1 MVING
6 SAVAAVRRSY
16 TAKWFD
22 SLSSDVLSRSLS
34 TLRHRLTRGDTG
46 VAVVFYA
53 AVTLYAGWLVV
64 AGAQYRPDTRL
75 FPTIV
80 GAVVLTLVGL
90 RAVTPGLRRRF
101 DLASGGLFDHLGADR
116 VDADADDGVDE
127 TVRTGLVLFGWL
139 ALLVGLFRLAGPLV
153 AIAAVTGG
161 YVAVHRGTPRT
172 ALLLSLSVTAAV
184 FLLFVVV
191 LNLPGYDPLLA
202 HLVEGRL

>member
-22 SLSSDVLSRSLS
+22 SLPSDVLSRSLS
-34 TLRHRLTRGDTG
+34 ILRHRLVRGGTG

-64 AGAQYRPDTRL
+64 AAAQYRPDTRL
-75 FPTIV
+75 FPTLV
-80 GAVVLTLVGL
+80 GTAVLALVGL
-90 RAVTPGLRRRF
+90 RVVVPGLRRRL
-101 DLASGGLFDHLGADR
+101 DLASGGLFDNLGPDS
-116 VDADADDGVDE
+116 VDDGVDE

-139 ALLVGLFRLAGPLV
+139 ALLVSLFRLAGPLV
-153 AIAAVTGG
+153 AIAVVTGG

-172 ALLLSLSVTAAV
+172 ALLLSLAVTAAV

-191 LNLPGYDPLLA
+191 LDLPGYDPLLA
-202 HLVEGRL
+202 RLVEGRL